1 MTVIKIPKG
10 KPLDLSLKKKR
21 KAGTRAGLTKLSIAA
36 AAGALIEKIGA
47 NEFSLRKLAKAL
59 GVVPTTIHAHFKGG
73 EGAVLTAVAAS
84 AIAKVARPFKPKDD
98 PADYLRELFFNVL
111 KALKGRPTIA
121 KLVVIQLS
129 SNPILDPLLAER
141 LLLALAEL
149 GVAKE
154 VRVKMLHRAL
164 GALLEMIMLESC
176 RSDVATQKEM
186 SAATIKTIAALS
198 PTEFS
203 NLTELRDDLAAEA
216 ITAGASQ
223 PSLEAAGYYV
233 DRLINSLELGEPSG
247 DGKATDGA
255 LTQ

>member
-10 KPLDLSLKKKR
+10 KPLAANLKKR
-21 KAGTRAGLTKLSIAA
+21 KAGTRAGLTKPSIAA
-36 AAGALIEKIGA
+36 AAGALIEKSGA
-47 NEFSLRKLAKAL
+47 NKFSMRKLAKAL

-73 EGAVLTAVAAS
+73 EGAVLTAVAAT
-84 AIAKVARPFKPKDD
+84 AIAGVARPFKPKDD

-121 KLVVIQLS
+121 RLVIIQLS
-129 SNPILDPLLAER
+129 SNPILDPFLAER

-154 VRVKMLHRAL
+154 ARAKMFHRAL
-164 GALLEMIMLESC
+164 GALFEMIILESF
-176 RSDVATQKEM
+176 RSDVATQKEI
-186 SAATIKTIAALS
+186 SADMVKTIAPLL

-216 ITAGASQ
+216 VAAGALQ

-233 DRLINSLELGEPSG
+233 DRLINSLGLEEPNG
-247 DGKATDGA
+247 DGKEKDDD
-255 LTQ
+255 LIK